1 MLYNQQNPHGGD
13 VYAAPILLDFSANI
27 NPFGTPP
34 AVLEAM
40 QRALPL
46 VRQYPDP
53 YCRALQAAI
62 AAHENVQPSDVLC
75 GSGAAELIY
84 AFCDAIRAGV
94 GLTLAPTFSEYAA
107 AFGHFG
113 GQMLYFPLRRE
124 DGFLPQGTLLQTLEA
139 RCPDVLFLCTPNHP
153 PGRLFPQALLHDVL
167 ALCRR
172 KNIRVLLDECFLD
185 FTDGQSMKDMLQE
198 HPQLLILKAFTKSY
212 ALAGVR
218 LGYCLSADHALL
230 ERMAAGVQP
239 WNVSVLAQS
248 AGVAA
253 LQQTQFL
260 QQTRA
265 YLPPQRAYLQKVLVE
280 AGCWVCPSDAN
291 YLLFQGPVGLDDALR
306 KEKIAIRS
314 CANYPG
320 LGPGW
325 YRIAVRLQA
334 ENKAFAAA
342 LRAACN

>member
-13 VYAAPILLDFSANI
+13 VYAAPVLLDFSANI

-34 AVLEAM
+34 AVLDAM

-53 YCRALQAAI
+53 YCRALRAAI
-62 AAHENVQPSDVLC
+62 AAHENVRPLDVLC

-84 AFCDAIRAGV
+84 AFCDAVRARNA
-94 GLTLAPTFSEYAA
+94 LTLAPTFSEYAA
-107 AFGHFG
+107 AFCHFG
-113 GQMLYFPLRRE
+113 GQMHTFPLHWE
-124 DGFLPQGTLLQTLEA
+124 DGFLPQHTLLQAIEELH
-139 RCPDVLFLCTPNHP
+139 PDVLFLCTPNNP
-153 PGRLFPQALLHDVL
+153 TGRLFPQALLREVL
-167 ALCRR
+167 ALCHRR
-172 KNIRVLLDECFLD
+172 NIRVLLDECFLD
-185 FTDGQSMKDMLQE
+185 FTEGQSMKEQLQDD
-198 HPQLLILKAFTKSY
+198 PQLLILKAFTKSY

-230 ERMAAGVQP
+230 ERMSAAVQP

-248 AGVAA
+248 AGAAA
-253 LQQTQFL
+253 LQQTEFL
-260 QQTRA
+260 LNTRA

-334 ENKAFAAA
+334 ENEAFAAA
-342 LRAACN
+342 LQRCM